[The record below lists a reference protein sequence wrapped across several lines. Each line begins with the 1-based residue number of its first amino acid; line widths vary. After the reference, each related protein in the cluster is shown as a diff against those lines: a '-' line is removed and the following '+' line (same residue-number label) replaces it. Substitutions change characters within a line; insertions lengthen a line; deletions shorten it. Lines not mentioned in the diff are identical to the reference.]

1 MKKLTAVLFA
11 CFAIMITSVGSLSG
25 GALAEGVKR
34 VAIHVDEN
42 DPARMN
48 MALNNAANIYKYY
61 DEKGEAVEVRLVANG
76 PGLHMFRED
85 TSPVKERIAAMSL
98 EHEGLT
104 FAACGNTH
112 RAMSSKA
119 GGDIT
124 LISEAEMI
132 QSGVVELIELQGDG
146 WAYIRP

>member
-1 MKKLTAVLFA
+1 
-11 CFAIMITSVGSLSG
+11 
-25 GALAEGVKR
+25 
-34 VAIHVDEN
+34 
-42 DPARMN
+42 MN

-61 DEKGEAVEVRLVANG
+61 GETGEAVEVRLVANG

-85 TSPVKERIAAMSL
+85 TSPVKDRIAAMSL
-98 EHEGLT
+98 EHESLT

-112 RAMSSKA
+112 RVMSSKS
-119 GGDIT
+119 GSDVT

-132 QSGVVELIELQGDG
+132 PSGVVELIELQGEG

>member
-1 MKKLTAVLFA
+1 MKRLTVAILA
-11 CFAIMITSVGSLSG
+11 CFATMTASLMSFSG
-25 GALAEGVKR
+25 VAVAEGIKR

-42 DPARMN
+42 DPSRMN

-61 DEKGEAVEVRLVANG
+61 NDKGEAVEVRLVANG

-85 TSPVKERIAAMSL
+85 TSPVKDRIAAMSL
-98 EHEGLT
+98 EHESLT

-132 QSGVVELIELQGDG
+132 PSGVVELIELQGEG

>member
-1 MKKLTAVLFA
+1 MKRLIITFIAGVA
-11 CFAIMITSVGSLSG
+11 AIGASLAGLSG
-25 GALAEGVKR
+25 GALAEGAKR
-34 VAIHVDEN
+34 VAIHIDEN
-42 DPARMN
+42 DPQRMN

-61 DEKGEAVEVRLVANG
+61 EEKGEAVEVRLVANG

-85 TSPVKERIAAMSL
+85 TSPVKDRIAAMSL
-98 EHEGLT
+98 EHDNLS

-112 RAMSSKA
+112 RMMSKRSD
-119 GGDIT
+119 GEIT

-132 QSGVVELIELQGDG
+132 PSGVVELIQLQGKG

>member
-119 GGDIT
+119 GSDIT

>member
-1 MKKLTAVLFA
+1 MMRLIAVGFAVMIGSVLTVSSGAV
-11 CFAIMITSVGSLSG
+11 
-25 GALAEGVKR
+25 AESIKR

-42 DPARMN
+42 DPMRMN

-61 DEKGEAVEVRLVANG
+61 NEQGEAVEVRLVANG
-76 PGLHMFRED
+76 PGLHMLRDD

-98 EHEGLT
+98 EHESLS

-119 GGDIT
+119 GGDVT
-124 LISEAEMI
+124 LITEAEMI
-132 QSGVVELIELQGDG
+132 PSGVVELIELQGEG

>member
-1 MKKLTAVLFA
+1 MKRLTITIVA
-11 CFAIMITSVGSLSG
+11 CITVATASLVGFSG
-25 GALAEGVKR
+25 GAVAEDIKR

-42 DPARMN
+42 DPMRMN

-61 DEKGEAVEVRLVANG
+61 NEKGEAVNVRLVANG

-85 TSPVKERIAAMSL
+85 TSPVKDRIAAMSL
-98 EHEGLT
+98 EHESLT
-104 FAACGNTH
+104 FAACSNTH
-112 RAMSSKA
+112 SAMSSKA

-132 QSGVVELIELQGDG
+132 PSGVVELIELQGEG